1 MLTAVKGTIKGNAVV
16 LEDDIA
22 AFDGRSVIV
31 TILDATV
38 KKTDIDFSKYSK
50 PSGRSVQEID
60 NYVKELREDDRF

>member
-1 MLTAVKGTIKGNAVV
+1 ML

-31 TILDATV
+31 TILDAPV

-60 NYVKELREDDRF
+60 NYLKEL